1 MRAPALIVLG
11 DKDTS
16 DIHAIGELIH
26 QGVQGSRVERI
37 RDVGHTLVMEKP
49 AEFNRIVEIFLR
61 D

>member
-1 MRAPALIVLG
+1 MPALIVLG

-26 QGVQGSRVERI
+26 QGIQGSRLERI
-37 RDVGHTLVMEKP
+37 RDVGHTLVMEQP
-49 AEFNRIVEIFLR
+49 SEFNRIVESFLR